1 MMVYLRKQ
9 KQRLVKAS
17 SLHNQN
23 TKNNL
28 GFPSGSVGKN
38 SPANTGDMGS
48 TLGWEDPMENAM
60 ATHSNILAWEISRI
74 EKSGGPQ
81 SMGSRKSQT

>member
-9 KQRLVKAS
+9 NQRLVKAS
-17 SLHNQN
+17 SLHDQN

-28 GFPSGSVGKN
+28 GFPGDSVGKN
-38 SPANTGDMGS
+38 SPANIGDMGS

-60 ATHSNILAWEISRI
+60 GTHSNILAWEIPWI
-74 EKSGGPQ
+74 EESGGLQ